1 LDLAL
6 CLAIPNVT
14 IFAPSTAEEIPGML
28 ATALAMSTPTAIRF
42 PKTLPNPF
50 DKKIGQGLTAR
61 EVVRGD
67 GSLCVLAVG
76 KMAPNAYRALELLR
90 EEGLKVT
97 LYDVRVLPPD
107 PAMIDDALSHERVVT
122 VEDGTR
128 HGGAG
133 TLMVSALRNRAQE
146 LERPFPTTRIL
157 GVPRAYLEHDHPD
170 SLLAELGLDAEG
182 LSGAFLR
189 LLDDKPEFPRVI
201 PASPH
206 AHFL

>member
-1 LDLAL
+1 
-6 CLAIPNVT
+6 
-14 IFAPSTAEEIPGML
+14 ML
-28 ATALAMSTPTAIRF
+28 ATALSMSTPTAIRF
-42 PKTLPNPF
+42 PKTLPKPF
-50 DKKIGQGLTAR
+50 DHKIGEGLKAR

-76 KMAPNAYRALELLR
+76 KMAPNAYEALDLLR
-90 EEGLKVT
+90 EDTLKVT

-107 PAMIDDALSHERVVT
+107 PAMIDDALAHERVVT

-146 LERPFPTTRIL
+146 LGRPFPLTRIL
-157 GVPRAYLEHDHPD
+157 GVPRAFLEHDNPD
-170 SLLAELGLDAEG
+170 SLLADLGLDAEG

-189 LLDDKPEFPRVI
+189 LLDDEPEFPR
-201 PASPH
+201 ALRESPH
-206 AHFL
+206 AHYL